1 MSYTEYD
8 SIKIK
13 LRIANDSMRDEIELY
28 MQEIDDLLDNR
39 LRARLGAV
47 NIYGDEIVL
56 PLTSETVPELPLE
69 LKGIANN
76 LVVAKIRLQ
85 NSEKPMLWDA
95 EVNILDNYLDRVY
108 GYIRGTAFRPRR
120 SISLVPQSGAVAQVV
135 TVTGAGFAPIR
146 NLTIEFISG
155 NTISYSAG
163 TIVTTPTTVIT
174 DNKGAFSFT
183 FPIPANTS
191 AGAYKLKVH
200 DNIGGMTPSFQVT

>member
-47 NIYGDEIVL
+47 NIYGDEIIL

-108 GYIRGTAFRPRR
+108 GYIRGTAYRPRR
-120 SISLVPQSGAVAQVV
+120 SISLSPETGAIAQVV
-135 TVTGAGFAPIR
+135 TVTGSGFAPTQK
-146 NLTIEFISG
+146 LTIEWSG
-155 NTISYSAG
+155 G
-163 TIVTTPTTVIT
+163 DIVTTATDVIST
-174 DNKGAFSFT
+174 NKGAFTFT
-183 FPIPANTS
+183 FPIPAGT
-191 AGAYKLKVH
+191 ADGAYTLKVH
-200 DNIGGMTPSFQVT
+200 DTVGGMVPSFQVT

>member
-39 LRARLGAV
+39 LRARLGAR

-56 PLTSETVPELPLE
+56 PLTSETIPELPLE

-108 GYIRGTAFRPRR
+108 GYIRGT
-120 SISLVPQSGAVAQVV
+120 
-135 TVTGAGFAPIR
+135 
-146 NLTIEFISG
+146 
-155 NTISYSAG
+155 
-163 TIVTTPTTVIT
+163 IVTTPVSVIST
-174 DNKGAFSFT
+174 STGSFSFT
-183 FPIPANTS
+183 FPIPANT
-191 AGAYKLKVH
+191 ADGAVTLKVN
-200 DNIGGMTPSFQVT
+200 DTFGGLVENFQVI